1 MKNDFAVCFEGVS
14 KKFKNKN
21 GEKITLNFP
30 NFWIAKG
37 KTTAMLGPSGV
48 GKTTAAKIISG
59 IESKDS
65 GDVVVHKTSLNKK
78 TQAKIRKSVAF
89 VFQNFNLFPHMSVI
103 DNIIYAPLKVLHKDR
118 LKTEQKA
125 YELLKQLGLYEKKN
139 CMPCELSIGQKQRVA
154 IIRALMT
161 DSDILVMDEPTASLD
176 PRSIHDLVGV
186 VNSLKKRKITIII
199 VTHDLAF
206 AKKVADYAIPFFKKN
221 TDKKIAP
228 VKIDRFFEKNSKDRY
243 VRKFLE
249 EYGSLL

>member
-1 MKNDFAVCFEGVS
+1 MKNDFAIYFNGVK

-21 GEKITLNFP
+21 GEIITLNFP
-30 NFWIAKG
+30 NFWIVKG

-59 IESKDS
+59 IEDKDS
-65 GDVVVHKTSLNKK
+65 GDVIVHKTSLSKK

-161 DSDILVMDEPTASLD
+161 DSNILVMDEPTASLD

-186 VNSLKKRKITIII
+186 VNSLKERKITIII

-221 TDKKIAP
+221 TNKKIAP
-228 VKIDRFFEKNSKDRY
+228 VKIDRFFEKNSKDKY
-243 VRKFLE
+243 VKKFLE

>member
-1 MKNDFAVCFEGVS
+1 MKNDFAIYFEGVK

-21 GEKITLNFP
+21 GEIITLNFP
-30 NFWIAKG
+30 NFWIVKG

-59 IESKDS
+59 IEDKDS
-65 GDVVVHKTSLNKK
+65 GDVIVHKTSLSKK

-186 VNSLKKRKITIII
+186 VNSLKERKITIII

-221 TDKKIAP
+221 TNKKIAP
-228 VKIDRFFEKNSKDRY
+228 VKIDRFFEKNSKDKY
-243 VRKFLE
+243 VKKFLE

>member
-37 KTTAMLGPSGV
+37 KTTAVLGPSGV

-65 GDVVVHKTSLNKK
+65 GDVVVHKTSLSKK

-243 VRKFLE
+243 ARRFLE